1 MARNMPMNICKKIFK
16 HLILIPSSFVAI
28 SCDSSDPV
36 QIEKVDSAVL
46 LSDDEL
52 TRHNKDK
59 TQNINTKVFFFGFDL
74 RSSPQEDAAQYLP
87 FLNYLNE
94 KTGYVFKLHFTP
106 QSETIIDE
114 IGQNKVQFA
123 AMGATSFIE
132 ANIRYGVIPLVRGL
146 NLKGKAEYRS
156 FFVSKYNS
164 SINNLNNTD
173 GLRLSFGNKNSTQGH
188 LIPRIIL
195 YKNMI
200 DLNSFKTYQYT
211 GSHQN
216 CAESVVSNE
225 ADICGMQDQLAIE
238 LAQRR
243 LVKIIHRS
251 RYYPSSG
258 IVANKNVP
266 ENVIVKVT
274 SALLDFKPTG
284 KHKDGLYNWHKTEM
298 PRGFIK
304 TRQNDYAELRKW
316 LLKFDFITNQN
327 KKK

>member
-1 MARNMPMNICKKIFK
+1 MNKSKQFFK
-16 HLILIPSSFVAI
+16 YLILILPSSVTI
-28 SCDSSDPV
+28 SCDSSEQV
-36 QIEKVDSAVL
+36 QIETVDSSVL
-46 LSDDEL
+46 LSDTEL
-52 TRHNKDK
+52 TRYSKDK
-59 TQNINTKVFFFGFDL
+59 TEKKNTKIFYFGFDL
-74 RSSPQEDAAQYLP
+74 RSSPQEDVAQYLP
-87 FLNYLNE
+87 FLKYLSE

-123 AMGATSFIE
+123 AMGATSFIA
-132 ANIRYGVIPLVRGL
+132 ANMQYGVIPLVRGL

-164 SINNLNNTD
+164 PISNLNNTD
-173 GLRLSFGNKNSTQGH
+173 GLRLSFGHKNSTQGH

-195 YKNMI
+195 YKHMI
-200 DLNSFKTYQYT
+200 KLNSFKSYQYT

-225 ADICGMQDQLAIE
+225 ADICGMQDQLATE

-266 ENVIVKVT
+266 ESVIIKVT
-274 SALLDFKPTG
+274 SALLNFKPTG

-304 TRQNDYAELRKW
+304 SRQDDYAELRKW
-316 LLKFDFITNQN
+316 SLKFGFITNLNQ
-327 KKK
+327 KK